1 MKMNDLKELEIAKK
15 SLEDHK
21 AIDISVVDVEGF
33 SPFSSYYVLS
43 TATNIRQLSALSENL
58 EEEFEKNGFTELKKD
73 GIPESGWMIVQAGEV
88 VVHLFLEANRKEIDL
103 EGLLEKEV
111 TSKRA

>member
-1 MKMNDLKELEIAKK
+1 MSECKELELAKK
-15 SLEDHK
+15 CLEDHK
-21 AIDISVVDVEGF
+21 AEDIAVVDVEGF

-43 TATNIRQLSALSENL
+43 TASNLRQLGALSESL
-58 EEEFEKNGFTELKKD
+58 IDTFEKAGCSEIKTD
-73 GIPESGWMIVQAGEV
+73 GIPESGWMIVEAGEV
-88 VVHLFLEANRKEIDL
+88 VVHIFLDVNRKEIDL